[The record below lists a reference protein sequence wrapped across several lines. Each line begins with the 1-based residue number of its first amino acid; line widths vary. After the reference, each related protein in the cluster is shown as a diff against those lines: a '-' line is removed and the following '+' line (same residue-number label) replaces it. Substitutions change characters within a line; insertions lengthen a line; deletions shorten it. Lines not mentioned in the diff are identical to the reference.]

1 MDPAAGFRLRHTLHP
16 VDAALILHLGIC
28 ALACHHEHNL
38 LETSDSVLIDAD
50 KLRLPA
56 VALRKMHIHSV
67 KLRGK
72 KGCFVAAGAGTDFHH
87 DVLVIIRIFGKQ
99 ENLQLLLHFLNS
111 FFRIGQFFLGHITHL
126 LVRLFLEQGQAV
138 FHILVR
144 LLILLI
150 CIHKGS
156 QIRLL
161 LHQFPESVLIHR
173 NIRAVQFFQ
182 QLFISDQQIIQ
193 SVKHGN
199 LLYLSAELNPDCST
213 VSTICSGAP

>member
-1 MDPAAGFRLRHTLHP
+1 MGQTHGRVGSIDALSAVAGRTHNVDTDILVVNYNVKFLRFRHNRHRRGGCMDPAAGFRLRHTLHP

-144 LLILLI
+144 LLMVTSCI
-150 CIHKGS
+150 CL
-156 QIRLL
+156 Q
-161 LHQFPESVLIHR
+161 
-173 NIRAVQFFQ
+173 N
-182 QLFISDQQIIQ
+182 
-193 SVKHGN
+193 
-199 LLYLSAELNPDCST
+199 
-213 VSTICSGAP
+213 